1 MVQLSFIP
9 LRTGLRRA
17 GGLLTEETSNGI
29 SFGRFSHGLHR
40 VELCSIPR
48 ALDLAAAQ
56 WVRVRLAVCARLR
69 LHCEGLSPSTPCWSP
84 GALWLRF
91 AKSHYRLPKGHRIFM
106 YLFLLADK

>member
-29 SFGRFSHGLHR
+29 SFGRFSHGLHLI
-40 VELCSIPR
+40 ELCSIPR

-56 WVRVRLAVCARLR
+56 WVRVRLAVYARLVAAINA
-69 LHCEGLSPSTPCWSP
+69 PI
-84 GALWLRF
+84 AV
-91 AKSHYRLPKGHRIFM
+91 FM
-106 YLFLLADK
+106 LFLAGPKKAVKP